1 MALSEPQ
8 KTICDSD
15 ARFRVAVTG
24 RRFGKTHVAMRELAR
39 FASKK
44 DYSLV
49 WYVAPSYRMAK
60 GIVWDQLKGKLKD
73 LRWVEATNEAELTMR
88 LKNGSKI

>member
-1 MALSEPQ
+1 MALSDAQ
-8 KTICDSD
+8 KDICSSD

-39 FASKK
+39 FAS
-44 DYSLV
+44 SHNNQLV

-60 GIVWDQLKGKLKD
+60 GIVWDQLKGSFLVQEMKLVVILFSLNFGFMLD
-73 LRWVEATNEAELTMR
+73 
-88 LKNGSKI
+88 